1 MTVLPHSSNKPP
13 RRRDRARFDSLDGL
27 IPGPL
32 ADHSRRL
39 RGLTERVRAILPHD
53 LAAHCEVIGLAD
65 GILTLAVDSAS
76 WRTRFRFVE
85 GELLSR
91 WPEAP
96 PRDRPSKVRIKVV
109 DRPSDSPGG
118 RLAQPMSGAT
128 AQQIAAMAERIDHP
142 GLAAALRRLSRRGG
156 R

>member
-1 MTVLPHSSNKPP
+1 MPHSSNKPP

-39 RGLTERVRAILPHD
+39 RGLTERVRAILPQD
-53 LAAHCEVIGLAD
+53 LASHCEVIGLAD

-85 GELLSR
+85 GDLLSR
-91 WPEAP
+91 WPATDDRE
-96 PRDRPSKVRIKVV
+96 RPSRIRIKVV
-109 DRPSDSPGG
+109 DRPSDPVHG
-118 RLAQPMSGAT
+118 RQAQPMSGAT
-128 AQQIAAMAERIDHP
+128 AKQIAAVAERIDHP
-142 GLAAALRRLSRRGG
+142 GLAAALRRLSRRG
-156 R
+156 RR